1 MRQKKRLFLFDRMLG
16 KLCIKMRMLGYD
28 AILNPEGEN
37 GRFFL
42 NASDAGRTAVTR
54 ARSMGDRPGQK
65 PVILRSDDIIEQI
78 VELFASTG
86 EAPHFEPFS
95 RCLECNGLLVEEA
108 AEAVR
113 GRIPP
118 FVEENFHRFHRC
130 PGCSRIYWEGSHF
143 QAMSGEVKAIEAR
156 LKKG

>member
-1 MRQKKRLFLFDRMLG
+1 MPRKKRAFLFDRMLG

-28 AILNPEGEN
+28 AMLNPEGEN

-42 NASDAGRTAVTR
+42 NATNAGRTAVTR
-54 ARSMGDRPGQK
+54 ARSMGDRPGRK
-65 PVILRSDDIIEQI
+65 PVILRSGDVTEQI

-86 EAPHFEPFS
+86 ETLFAPS
-95 RCLECNGLLVEEA
+95 MVLSYLVGES

-130 PGCSRIYWEGSHF
+130 PECNRIYWEGSHF
-143 QAMSGEVKAIEAR
+143 QAMSDEVKAIEAR
-156 LKKG
+156 LKRG

>member
-1 MRQKKRLFLFDRMLG
+1 MPRKKRAFLFDRMLG

-28 AILNPEGEN
+28 AMLNPEGEN

-42 NASDAGRTAVTR
+42 NATNAGRTAVTR
-54 ARSMGDRPGQK
+54 ARSMGDRPGRK
-65 PVILRSDDIIEQI
+65 PVILRSGDVTEQI

-86 EAPHFEPFS
+86 EAPLFEPFS
-95 RCLECNGLLVEEA
+95 RCLECNALLVGES

-130 PGCSRIYWEGSHF
+130 PECNRIYWEGSHF
-143 QAMSGEVKAIEAR
+143 QAMSDEVKAIEAR
-156 LKKG
+156 LKRG